1 MAIATEGFKFFQS
14 KTPLPTLEGINYS
27 TVVVRGVIFD
37 ENSPGYENSLDIGSI
52 LFNTTT
58 ELSTTEDEQLF
69 KFKARPLFSNI
80 TQYPL
85 INELVVVLGL
95 PSIQTQNEGDSVN
108 LYYFP
113 PVSLWNNAYANY
125 FKAKGLSSTTELTN
139 FSNELVNQG
148 IPNKTNRATIQ
159 SSPPS
164 LPEDKK
170 VYGSLQKKGDITYE
184 GRFGNLI
191 KFTSIQTPETP
202 EPIKP
207 QKIQKGK
214 IETLYFES
222 GESQITQEF
231 ILTLQSIGRLI
242 SKFKQTYPNAIAY
255 ARVIGSESLPPN
267 PKNLPQNELAALRA
281 KNLVKIVNSL
291 ENFVDKVSSE
301 VVLGNIPYSRG
312 INDPRDPKYKDEQY
326 VRIEITWS
334 ATKLPKTQY
343 IEPEYSPLTII
354 KNGNPDN
361 VFSTSARIPE
371 NINQDKSSIYL
382 THSGSINMDTGI
394 RNNISYL
401 TPENIPENTSQY
413 SKNQVIINSGRIL
426 LNSKTDHTMI
436 YGHKSIN
443 LNSLGTINIQSN
455 NEVVIIGKELYLNS
469 NNKSEPVIL
478 GESLF
483 QVLDLLLQQLEFFS
497 SAVSTSVSTPV
508 GAPLGPMN
516 TTALQ
521 LNTTIQQLRE
531 ILPDI
536 KSKTTFTN

>member
-1 MAIATEGFKFFQS
+1 MAQAIEGFKFFQP
-14 KTPLPTLEGINYS
+14 KTPLPTSGGINYY

-37 ENSPGYENSLDIGSI
+37 ENSPGYKNSLDIGSI
-52 LFNTTT
+52 LFNTPT
-58 ELSTTEDEQLF
+58 ELATTEDEQLF
-69 KFKARPLFSNI
+69 KLKARPLFSNI

-125 FKAKGLSSTTELTN
+125 FKAKGLSPTTELTN

-148 IPNKTNRATIQ
+148 VPNKTNRATIQ
-159 SSPPS
+159 STPPS

-170 VYGSLQKKGDITYE
+170 VYNSLQRKGDVTYE

-191 KFTSIQTPETP
+191 KFTSTH
-202 EPIKP
+202 
-207 QKIQKGK
+207 
-214 IETLYFES
+214 S
-222 GESQITQEF
+222 
-231 ILTLQSIGRLI
+231 
-242 SKFKQTYPNAIAY
+242 
-255 ARVIGSESLPPN
+255 
-267 PKNLPQNELAALRA
+267 
-281 KNLVKIVNSL
+281 
-291 ENFVDKVSSE
+291 
-301 VVLGNIPYSRG
+301 
-312 INDPRDPKYKDEQY
+312 
-326 VRIEITWS
+326 
-334 ATKLPKTQY
+334 
-343 IEPEYSPLTII
+343 PEYSPLTII

-361 VFSTSARIPE
+361 VFSSSPRIPE

-382 THSGSINMDTGI
+382 TDSGSINIDTGA

-401 TPENIPENTSQY
+401 TSEKIPENVSQY
-413 SKNQVIINSGRIL
+413 SKDQVIINSGRIL
-426 LNSKTDHTMI
+426 LNSKNDHTII

-469 NNKSEPVIL
+469 NNKSEPIIL

-508 GAPLGPMN
+508 GTPLGPMN